1 MSIPSKVR
9 FELVNGLTEREV
21 KSAAYFIYAHKCTA
35 GTYVGMSQ
43 DPVKRWQEHV
53 SDAFNSHSH
62 NADDKFREAIRGF
75 RDTFK
80 HYILAIATFEKAARN
95 KEAAAI
101 EFYSENLNMKAEAVS
116 HRDYGFKSIDSQI
129 SLPIVLEKKGK
140 SGTSFSR
147 QDSERI
153 AVVAEVFEEFGRK
166 RLKCIGGQP
175 FEKGLLIECS
185 REERAKLQVGDR
197 VKVKVQISEK
207 RGKKYL
213 VAARSATLTKVEKS

>member
-1 MSIPSKVR
+1 MNIPPKIR
-9 FELVNGLTEREV
+9 FELINGLTEREV
-21 KSAAYFIYAHKCTA
+21 KSAAYLIYAHKCAA

-53 SDAFNSHSH
+53 SDAFNLHSH
-62 NADDKFREAIRGF
+62 NSDDKFRGAIRGF
-75 RDTFK
+75 RYSFK
-80 HYILAIATFEKAARN
+80 HYILAIATFEKSARS

-101 EFYSENLNMKAEAVS
+101 EFYSENLNMKAEAVAE
-116 HRDYGFKSIDSQI
+116 RDYGFKPIGSQI
-129 SLPIVLEKKGK
+129 SLPIILEKKGK
-140 SGTSFSR
+140 SGASYSR

-153 AVVAEVFEEFGRK
+153 AIVAEVFEEFGRK
-166 RLKCIGGQP
+166 RLKCVGGQP
-175 FEKGLLIECS
+175 FEKGLLVECS

-197 VKVKVQISEK
+197 VKVKVQLSEK